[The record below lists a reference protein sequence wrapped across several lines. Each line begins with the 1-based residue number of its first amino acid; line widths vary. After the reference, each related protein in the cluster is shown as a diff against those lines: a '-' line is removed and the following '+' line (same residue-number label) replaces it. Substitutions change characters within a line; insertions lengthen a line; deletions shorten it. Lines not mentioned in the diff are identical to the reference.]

1 MWLLYFQLWFTFQ
14 PLNLFDKIYLQQM
27 IRQQESMMSRNKVVP
42 TQYLCIPHHT
52 VTILS
57 RFQLMCLIN
66 NTFPLNTLEKKKTHN
81 TMLLSVERL
90 HLLATNHGT
99 ADSSALLSVY
109 LCSTQSN
116 SLKNFLKEEDK
127 VTYLLCAE
135 LADPNH
141 LMRQVKLRSLKMY
154 DSNGYTL

>member
-1 MWLLYFQLWFTFQ
+1 
-14 PLNLFDKIYLQQM
+14 
-27 IRQQESMMSRNKVVP
+27 
-42 TQYLCIPHHT
+42 
-52 VTILS
+52 
-57 RFQLMCLIN
+57 MCLIN

-109 LCSTQSN
+109 LCSTLSN
-116 SLKNFLKEEDK
+116 SLKNFLKEDK

-154 DSNGYTL
+154 DSNGYTLWCMYIKRITSTLMLKVSTLHLMDFLISWLLGYSTDLFVYAVSEKRLAHKNACIITIV